1 MAKRSHDGSLVGN
14 DEKKQRL
21 EDPFDIWGVPDI
33 NSDYQKSEIHY
44 IETNESIN
52 DTGPIKFEF
61 STLGGSRLDPNFT
74 ELEGD
79 LEIWDV
85 AQDKKTVEADDVG
98 VINSLPITMFQKIE
112 IKINDQ
118 LVTDSSTGNHAL
130 KAYFQQK
137 FTYNKSV
144 KQEILKKT
152 EFYFEEDPDALNHHT
167 KTEENAVFKQKH
179 DIFVK
184 NANSVK
190 FRTQLYCDEFNTPK
204 YFPTDCHYVITLTR
218 QPTSF
223 CLMGVAGHENKYKIK
238 IKRLRLVVKKI
249 LPAKPIVDNDEDLF
263 TLGKTAYIP
272 YTQGIV
278 TSRNMEKGN
287 YTKNHTDVCLGG
299 FLPKQMFVFFID
311 HDAFSGTITKNP
323 FEFKNHDL
331 QKIKFTVEG
340 IEYPTVPYDLN
351 FLENDVTRAYLDL
364 LNTIGISRDNKSP
377 NITLEM
383 FKKYC
388 AVFCLDLQPDQ
399 CNSYHIHQ
407 SNPGRVNVEL
417 TFRTPLP
424 NTITVCFY
432 SLHDKVIT
440 FKRLKDK
447 GGLNEVKV
455 LDSAALLDLQ

>member
-1 MAKRSHDGSLVGN
+1 MAKRSHDGSLVVN
-14 DEKKQRL
+14 DEKKQRV
-21 EDPFDIWGVPDI
+21 EDPFDVWGVPEI
-33 NSDYQKSEIHY
+33 NLDYKKSEIHY
-44 IETNESIN
+44 IEANESIN
-52 DTGPIKFEF
+52 DTGPIRFEF
-61 STLGGSRLDPNFT
+61 QTTGGSRLDPNFT
-74 ELEGD
+74 ELEGE
-79 LEIWDV
+79 LEIWNV
-85 AQDKKTVEADDVG
+85 STGKKTVEADDVG
-98 VINSLPITMFQKIE
+98 VINSLPITMFEKVE

-118 LVTDSSTGNHAL
+118 LVTDSSSGNHAL

-152 EFYFEEDPDALNHHT
+152 EFYYEEDPDEINQHAKSESND
-167 KTEENAVFKQKH
+167 VFKQKH
-179 DIFVK
+179 DVFVK
-184 NANSVK
+184 NSNSVH

-204 YFPTDCHYVITLTR
+204 YFPTDCNYAITFTR
-218 QPTSF
+218 HPTSF
-223 CLMGVAGHENKYKIK
+223 CLMGVAGHESKYKIK

-278 TSRNMEKGN
+278 TSRIMEKGN
-287 YTKNHTDVCLGG
+287 FTKNHADVCLGG
-299 FLPKQMFVFFID
+299 FIPKQMFVFFID
-311 HDAFSGTITKNP
+311 HDSYSGTITKNP

-331 QKIKFTVEG
+331 QKIKFTVKG

-351 FLENDVTRAYLDL
+351 FTENDVTRAYLDL

-388 AVFCLDLQPDQ
+388 TVFCLDLQPDQ

-407 SNPGRVNVEL
+407 SDPGRVDVEL
-417 TFRTPLP
+417 SFRTQLA
-424 NTITVCFY
+424 NAITVCFY

-440 FKRLKDK
+440 FKRVKDK

-455 LDSAALLDLQ
+455 LDSAALLPLQ